1 MESVVPADTQPEPED
16 SEGELD
22 DMDSQEKLNSPA
34 LERDTPA
41 KPLKDQVS
49 DDGIENDD
57 TSENSDDNETSMEA
71 EDDDVMSLPKSEIQH
86 GEKAHK
92 LLMLSVTIG
101 FIQVIGETV
110 KQLAINTYMVG
121 ELIFPPSLGAQWF
134 EKSKECSVGKA
145 TSRDPWFEV

>member
-1 MESVVPADTQPEPED
+1 MMSSQVLSVESVVPADTQPEPED

-71 EDDDVMSLPKSEIQH
+71 EDDDVMNLPKSEIQH
-86 GEKAHK
+86 REKAHH
-92 LLMLSVTIG
+92 LLMLSVTR
-101 FIQVIGETV
+101 
-110 KQLAINTYMVG
+110 LY
-121 ELIFPPSLGAQWF
+121 S
-134 EKSKECSVGKA
+134 SH
-145 TSRDPWFEV
+145 R